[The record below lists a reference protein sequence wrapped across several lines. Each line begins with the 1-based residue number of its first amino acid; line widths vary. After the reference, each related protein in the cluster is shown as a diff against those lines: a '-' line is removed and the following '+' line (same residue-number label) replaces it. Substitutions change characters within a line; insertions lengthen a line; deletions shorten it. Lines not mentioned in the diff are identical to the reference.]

1 MVESYCTKCSKLV
14 DMSGRCSKD
23 CIEHCHC
30 PTENERNTEMS
41 ADNGWVIQKR
51 ESDGQFTLQ
60 HYFASG
66 DGLPNPEESE
76 MVFKSLE
83 MAVTHFSKMKDDSEY
98 GLRIEIPEAVAV
110 DELEKMEMKLE
121 ALEEEV
127 SVLPMLPD
135 DCSWQCIHGSW
146 FVVNRDSGVVIGAV
160 MEEDLSRNLFCRH
173 RGFLAWVCINGDEQV
188 LGVHEAEESAQ
199 MAVAWVLSFIY

>member
-1 MVESYCTKCSKLV
+1 
-14 DMSGRCSKD
+14 
-23 CIEHCHC
+23 
-30 PTENERNTEMS
+30 MS

>member
-1 MVESYCTKCSKLV
+1 MVEPYCTKCSKIV
-14 DMSGRCSKD
+14 DTSGRCSKD

-30 PTENERNTEMS
+30 PTENERRTEMS
-41 ADNGWVIQKR
+41 SDNGWVIQKR

-83 MAVTHFSKMKDDSEY
+83 MAVTHFSKMIDDTEY
-98 GLRIEIPEAVAV
+98 GLRIEIPESVAITR
-110 DELEKMEMKLE
+110 
-121 ALEEEV
+121 ARGP
-127 SVLPMLPD
+127 VLPMLPD

-146 FVVNRDSGVVIGAV
+146 FVVDQVNGSVVGAV
-160 MEEDLSRNLFCRH
+160 MDEDLSRNMFFQR
-173 RGFLAWVCINGDEQV
+173 RGFLAWACINGDEQV
-188 LGVHEAEESAQ
+188 LGVHESEESAQ
-199 MAVAWVLSFIY
+199 MAVAWVLIYT